1 MRDRDEI
8 AALVHRYA
16 ELIDAG
22 DMDGVVAMFAAATWR
37 SDASGTVLRTPE
49 EIREVYDRIVLYED
63 GTPKTRHLMNNLI
76 IEMEDGADDATA
88 RCSYTV
94 LQGGEPGTPIETD
107 PRRALPRPLPP
118 RAGRLASRRPP
129 LHHRPRR
136 RPVAALP
143 FERRPFERRP
153 CGGRPATRPVKF
165 GFAIPAYGAGAEGTA
180 VADVIVAGEEL
191 GYDSVWLPD
200 HVAVPDYAAAANLS
214 PPFLEPLA
222 TCAWGLGATTR
233 LRFGT
238 DVLVAPYRHPLVVAA
253 MAGTL
258 GRLAGDRLIL
268 GVGIGYLRGEFE
280 VLGADYDARATDT
293 EDWVRRVRTPPAG
306 YSVVDAPVPVPIWI
320 GGNNPKA
327 HRRAALLGD
336 GWHPLW
342 LPAED
347 YAAAHAEI
355 LALRRDAGLTTP
367 FTFSFSAGFTQFADR
382 PAGGWP
388 PPRERAPEGSEFRY
402 APAAWTAPDGR
413 PRLVGSPDDLIGDL
427 RLLADAGVD
436 QVTLRFGTTD
446 PAPLER
452 FARDVMPAFA

>member
-1 MRDRDEI
+1 VR
-8 AALVHRYA
+8 
-16 ELIDAG
+16 
-22 DMDGVVAMFAAATWR
+22 
-37 SDASGTVLRTPE
+37 
-49 EIREVYDRIVLYED
+49 
-63 GTPKTRHLMNNLI
+63 
-76 IEMEDGADDATA
+76 
-88 RCSYTV
+88 
-94 LQGGEPGTPIETD
+94 
-107 PRRALPRPLPP
+107 
-118 RAGRLASRRPP
+118 
-129 LHHRPRR
+129 
-136 RPVAALP
+136 
-143 FERRPFERRP
+143 
-153 CGGRPATRPVKF
+153 F
-165 GFAIPAYGAGAEGTA
+165 GFAIPAYGADAEGRA
-180 VADVIVAGEEL
+180 VADLIVAGEEL
-191 GYDSVWLPD
+191 GFDSVWLPD
-200 HVAVPDYAAAANLS
+200 HVAVPAYAAAANLS

-238 DVLVAPYRHPLVVAA
+238 DVLVAPYRHPVVVAA

-258 GRLAGDRLIL
+258 GRLAGDRLVL

-280 VLGADYDARATDT
+280 VLGADYDARATET

-306 YSVVDAPVPVPIWI
+306 FSVVDAPVPVPIWI
-320 GGNNPKA
+320 GGNSPKA

-347 YAAAHAEI
+347 YAAARAEI

-382 PAGGWP
+382 PAAGWP

-446 PAPLER
+446 STPLER
-452 FARDVMPAFA
+452 FARDVMPALT